1 MIKTCRIILNNKL
14 KMITTVYNCSV
25 MSRTVMNLIYLVMNC
40 QRDEPTVL
48 NRPVMKR
55 PATETQP

>member
-1 MIKTCRIILNNKL
+1 
-14 KMITTVYNCSV
+14 MITTVYNCSV